1 VYIIV
6 EYLFWIIILL
16 VFYIY
21 FGYPQILSIITHF
34 RPVPQIKK
42 ADIHPTDFLI
52 IAAYNEE
59 KTITQKIENSLKLDY
74 PPEKLEIIVA
84 SDDSTDET
92 NEIAKGFS
100 GNGVKLA
107 ALVGV
112 ARFLMGKRA
121 GKWEPVRE

>member
-1 VYIIV
+1 V
-6 EYLFWIIILL
+6 EYLFWIIIALI
-16 VFYIY
+16 FYVY
-21 FGYPQILSIITHF
+21 FGYPFLLFILSKL
-34 RPVPQIKK
+34 RPVLQVETAKISPNVS
-42 ADIHPTDFLI
+42 LI

-59 KTITQKIENSLKLDY
+59 KTIAQKIENSLKLDY